1 MPDNDDLRNRLVA
14 LEQQLGLTTRNDN
27 HIQANTD
34 TNVSAN
40 INWRALYKWLE
51 SEVEEMIFDPQAP
64 QYLKDW
70 GSKILSEARSKLNLL
85 QLPSRAGKSG
95 ELSPLFLFHP
105 ITFQAAAHQCT
116 RQQVIPVRLPKSTL
130 GTYNQDQ
137 TPYLVVKTPTPP
149 DSQSRVQAQ

>member
-1 MPDNDDLRNRLVA
+1 MPDNDNDLRNRLVA

-27 HIQANTD
+27 HVQANTD

-70 GSKILSEARSKLNLL
+70 GSKILNEARSKINL
-85 QLPSRAGKSG
+85 
-95 ELSPLFLFHP
+95 
-105 ITFQAAAHQCT
+105 
-116 RQQVIPVRLPKSTL
+116 
-130 GTYNQDQ
+130 
-137 TPYLVVKTPTPP
+137 
-149 DSQSRVQAQ
+149 